1 MSVPSPVDRRFSIL
15 TGGYGYGLIEK
26 VWTAVA
32 RRTDFELH
40 HVPDPSLFR
49 SKEPARPRFD
59 SSSLLYL
66 FDAPQK
72 NLPRADIDFLTE
84 LEQST
89 GPTIHNVILGDA
101 RLSHLPY
108 TDALDY
114 VSAAAHRFRQIL
126 LQVKPDVVLSGY
138 DGYQSTLLML
148 VCRSLKVPWYAL
160 TYLPIPK
167 GMMGFSPLNVC
178 NGVRAFGP
186 VDNERIAL
194 EAERTL
200 DGFERKMLA
209 THVPPSENSIS
220 NIFRF
225 LPLRL
230 ANATSS
236 LKSVLNGTRDPYTR
250 RSLLDSA
257 KDYLRRRWNYFT
269 NKSLP
274 MVAHP
279 PGRSFAFFGFH
290 MQPEMGIDVW
300 APFYSNQLHVIAC
313 IARALPPSHTLLV
326 KLHRIDCDNWSTSQL
341 RSLLNLPGVQIVSP
355 HADTYEFL
363 RRASLVFSIQ
373 GTIALESA
381 LLKKQVIA
389 FGETMY
395 EVMPN
400 VARVI
405 NLIELPALVRSRLR
419 APEPTRTEIRAGL
432 EVLLARFRSGL
443 YNNWELDPA
452 DSQLDDFC
460 EHLVHLKA
468 YLRLQQDERQSTP
481 EPR

>member
-1 MSVPSPVDRRFSIL
+1 M
-15 TGGYGYGLIEK
+15 TGGYGYRLIER
-26 VWTAVA
+26 VWSEVE
-32 RRTDFELH
+32 RRTNFELH

-49 SKEPARPRFD
+49 SNEPAQPRFD
-59 SSSLLYL
+59 SSRLLYL

-72 NLPRADIDFLTE
+72 NLPQADIEFLTA
-84 LEQST
+84 LEGST

-101 RLSHLPY
+101 RLSQLPY
-108 TDALDY
+108 ADALDY

-126 LQVKPDVVLSGY
+126 LQVRPDVVLSGY

-148 VCRSLKVPWYAL
+148 VCRSLKIPWYAL

-178 NGVRAFGP
+178 IGVRAFGP
-186 VDNERIAL
+186 ADSERIVL

-200 DGFERKMLA
+200 DEFERRMLA
-209 THVPPSENSIS
+209 TYVPPSENSLS
-220 NIFRF
+220 NILCF

-230 ANATSS
+230 ANAVSNF
-236 LKSVLNGTRDPYTR
+236 KSVLNGTHDKYTR
-250 RSLLDSA
+250 RSPMDSA
-257 KDYLRRRWNYFT
+257 EDYLRRRWNYIT
-269 NKSLP
+269 NKRLP

-279 PGRSFAFFGFH
+279 PQQSYAFFGFH

-300 APFYSNQLHVIAC
+300 APFYSNQLHVVAC
-313 IARALPPSHTLLV
+313 IARALPPSHKLLV

-341 RSLLNLPGVQIVSP
+341 RSLLDLPGVQVVSP

-381 LLKKQVIA
+381 LLRKQVIA

-405 NLIELPALVRSRLR
+405 NLIELPGLVRNKLR
-419 APEPTRTEIRAGL
+419 APEPTRAEILAGL
-432 EVLLARFRSGL
+432 EALLAHFRSGL
-443 YNNWELDPA
+443 YNNWELNPT
-452 DSQLDDFC
+452 STQLDDFC
-460 EHLVHLKA
+460 AHLVFLKA
-468 YLRLQQDERQSTP
+468 FLRPQRDDHPSHSNVDS
-481 EPR
+481 

>member
-1 MSVPSPVDRRFSIL
+1 VPSPVNRRFSIL
-15 TGGYGYGLIEK
+15 TGGYGYRLIEK
-26 VWTAVA
+26 IWSEVEH
-32 RRTDFELH
+32 RTDFELH

-49 SKEPARPRFD
+49 LNEPARPRFD
-59 SSSLLYL
+59 SSRLLYL
-66 FDAPQK
+66 FDTPQK
-72 NLPRADIDFLTE
+72 NLPKADIDFLTE
-84 LEQST
+84 LEGST

-101 RLSHLPY
+101 RLSQLPY
-108 TDALDY
+108 SDALDY

-126 LQVKPDVVLSGY
+126 LQIKPDVVLSGY

-148 VCRSLKVPWYAL
+148 VCRALNVPWYAL

-186 VDNERIAL
+186 TDSEKIAL

-200 DGFERKMLA
+200 DGFERRMLA

-230 ANATSS
+230 ANATSN
-236 LKSVLNGTRDPYTR
+236 LKSVLNGTRDKYTR

-269 NKSLP
+269 NKRLP

-279 PGRSFAFFGFH
+279 SGRPFAFFGFH

-313 IARALPPSHTLLV
+313 MARALPPSHTLLV

-363 RRASLVFSIQ
+363 RKASLVFSIQ

-395 EVMPN
+395 EAMPN

-405 NLIELPALVRSRLR
+405 NLIELPSLVKSRLS
-419 APEPTRTEIRAGL
+419 APEPTRTEICAGL
-432 EVLLARFRSGL
+432 EALLSRFRSGL
-443 YNNWELDPA
+443 YNNWELDPTDA
-452 DSQLDDFC
+452 QLDDFC
-460 EHLVHLKA
+460 GHLVHLKA
-468 YLRLQQDERQSTP
+468 YLRSQQNERQSTP

>member
-1 MSVPSPVDRRFSIL
+1 MPSQINRRFSIL
-15 TGGYGYGLIEK
+15 TGGYGYRLIEK
-26 VWTAVA
+26 VWSEVE
-32 RRTDFELH
+32 RRTDFQLH
-40 HVPDPSLFR
+40 HVLHPSFFR
-49 SKEPARPRFD
+49 SNEPAQPRCD
-59 SSSLLYL
+59 SSRLLYL

-72 NLPRADIDFLTE
+72 KLRQADIDFLTE
-84 LEQST
+84 LEGST
-89 GPTIHNVILGDA
+89 GPTINNVILGDA
-101 RLSHLPY
+101 RLSQLPY
-108 TDALDY
+108 ADALDY
-114 VSAAAHRFRQIL
+114 VSAAAHRFQQIL

-138 DGYQSTLLML
+138 DGYQGTLLML
-148 VCRSLKVPWYAL
+148 VCRSLKVPWYAQ

-167 GMMGFSPLNVC
+167 GMMGFSPLSVC

-186 VDNERIAL
+186 ADNERIAV

-200 DGFERKMLA
+200 DGFERRMLA
-209 THVPPSENSIS
+209 THVPPSENSLS
-220 NIFRF
+220 NILRF

-230 ANATSS
+230 ANATRN
-236 LKSVLNGTRDPYTR
+236 LKLVLNGTRDKYTR

-257 KDYLRRRWNYFT
+257 KDYLRRRWNYFN
-269 NKSLP
+269 NKCLP
-274 MVAHP
+274 MAGRP
-279 PGRSFAFFGFH
+279 PEQSFAFFGFH

-313 IARALPPSHTLLV
+313 IARALPPSYTLLV

-341 RSLLNLPGVQIVSP
+341 RSLLDLPGVQIVSP

-381 LLKKQVIA
+381 LLKKQVIV

-395 EVMPN
+395 EAMPN

-405 NLIELPALVRSRLR
+405 NLIELPGLVRSRLR
-419 APEPTRTEIRAGL
+419 APEPTRTEIHAGL
-432 EVLLARFRSGL
+432 EALLARFRSGL
-443 YNNWELDPA
+443 YNNWELDPT

-468 YLRLQQDERQSTP
+468 YLRLQQDERQRTL